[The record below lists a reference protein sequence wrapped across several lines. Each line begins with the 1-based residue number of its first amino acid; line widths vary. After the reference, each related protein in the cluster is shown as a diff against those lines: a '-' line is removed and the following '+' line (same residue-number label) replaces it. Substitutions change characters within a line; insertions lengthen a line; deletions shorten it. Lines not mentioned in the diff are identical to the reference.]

1 LENKKL
7 DGKQNS
13 RLKKNCD
20 MLIYFLLLLDE
31 DNEWDKELTDDLNSI
46 SAEELEKEI
55 NQMIGKD

>member
-1 LENKKL
+1 
-7 DGKQNS
+7 
-13 RLKKNCD
+13 
-20 MLIYFLLLLDE
+20 LLLDE